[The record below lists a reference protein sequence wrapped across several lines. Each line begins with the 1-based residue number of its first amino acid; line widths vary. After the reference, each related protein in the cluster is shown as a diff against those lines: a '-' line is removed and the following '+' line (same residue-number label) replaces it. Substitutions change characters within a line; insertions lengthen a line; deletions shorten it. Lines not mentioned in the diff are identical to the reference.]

1 MKKLLYLITILLLL
15 CTSSCK
21 TKKVIQ
27 EYSVQTD
34 STRTENSTKKEV
46 SKVESSASS
55 LISACD
61 TMSTSMIE
69 EEFIIKF
76 DTLGRPTKFHGK
88 KKKWMQQSKSEK
100 NSSLE
105 QKISADKL
113 SCDSNY
119 VFADIKQNQYK
130 KIVKPEKKTSK
141 NVLFAV
147 MLSLLTLIICH
158 CVLKQKIKQKKIGA

>member
-15 CTSSCK
+15 CTSCK

-27 EYSVQTD
+27 EYSMQSDT
-34 STRTENSTKKEV
+34 SRTESRTKKEIAME
-46 SKVESSASS
+46 KKCSSN
-55 LISACD
+55 LITIADSIN
-61 TMSTSMIE
+61 STMIE
-69 EEFIIKF
+69 EEYSIKF
-76 DTLGRPTKFHGK
+76 DSMGRPTDFHGK
-88 KKKWMQQSKSEK
+88 KKKWMQLSKSEK
-100 NSSLE
+100 KSSIVQNNSSN
-105 QKISADKL
+105 KL

-119 VFADIKQNQYK
+119 EYADIKQNQYK

-158 CVLKQKIKQKKIGA
+158 CVLKQKIKQKKLGA